1 VAEGRS
7 LKIQLQKQQEKH
19 WKQLWEDTSELVKK
33 DN

>member
-1 VAEGRS
+1 M
-7 LKIQLQKQQEKH
+7 IQFMYMMQKQQEKH